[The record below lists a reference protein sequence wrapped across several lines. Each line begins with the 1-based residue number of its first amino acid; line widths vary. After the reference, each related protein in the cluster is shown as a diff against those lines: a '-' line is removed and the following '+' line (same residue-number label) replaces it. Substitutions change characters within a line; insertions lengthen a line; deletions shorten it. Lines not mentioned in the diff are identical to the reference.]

1 MILLGF
7 AWHTKNSSIERIAP
21 IGWVLTGFFFFNDTP
36 YYLEAE
42 DLVLT
47 VMSAACLPGA
57 IGIFMWERRATKSV
71 EISALKWFRG
81 AVFYAG
87 FPYLLIAHVPILNVL
102 AIWFVAWQSCF
113 MLRLCGLNDVHLGES
128 YVDTGSSTV
137 LWSEWEGNK
146 WFMTETMGEYPFY
159 TELVLGDGGFIGI
172 NFILACTA
180 IQSMIIFVGAIVV
193 LDLNWKKR
201 VRALLISLPIIH
213 ILNLFRNAGLI
224 WLHITYDHWDFYGLT
239 VFEFGHAYAARV
251 VSLGAM
257 FLMALVMF
265 ELLPAMHKHVMTLME
280 PFRLTRNQ
288 STRSQE

>member
-1 MILLGF
+1 
-7 AWHTKNSSIERIAP
+7 
-21 IGWVLTGFFFFNDTP
+21 
-36 YYLEAE
+36 
-42 DLVLT
+42 
-47 VMSAACLPGA
+47 MSAACLPGA

-71 EISALKWFRG
+71 EVSALKWFRG

-113 MLRLCGLNDVHLGES
+113 MLRLCGLNDVHLGET

-280 PFRLTRNQ
+280 PFRLNRNQ